1 MSEQEPI
8 ALFDKELYQKILRE
22 SHTRTDLEYAL
33 IANNATQENL
43 HNFKYFDGF
52 VRTNLSCML

>member
-1 MSEQEPI
+1 MSEQPV

-22 SHTRTDLEYAL
+22 SPTRTDLIYAL